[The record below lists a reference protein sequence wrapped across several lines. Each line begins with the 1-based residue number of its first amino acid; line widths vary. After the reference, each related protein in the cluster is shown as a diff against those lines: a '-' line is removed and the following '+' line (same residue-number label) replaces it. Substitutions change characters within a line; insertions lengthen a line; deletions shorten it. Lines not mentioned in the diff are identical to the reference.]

1 MAWIQDIIEAI
12 VSTFVGVTSGMAE
25 GVTVLFQDLL
35 TTATGDLTV
44 FGTFAFVVLGLGLA
58 TGIFS
63 SLVALVRNRG

>member
-1 MAWIQDIIEAI
+1 MNWIQDIIDAI
-12 VSTFVGVTSGMAE
+12 VSTFVGVTGGMAE

-35 TTATGDLTV
+35 TTSTGDLTV

>member
-1 MAWIQDIIEAI
+1 MAWIQDIIDAI
-12 VSTFVGVTSGMAE
+12 TSTFVGVTGGMAS

-35 TTATGDLTV
+35 TTEAGDLTV